1 MFKDRDNEI
10 NEPEEA
16 NKEETPLITRQ
27 GIDTFRD
34 QIAQEIFE
42 QW

>member
-1 MFKDRDNEI
+1 MFKDRDDKI
-10 NEPEEA
+10 NKLEEA

-34 QIAQEIFE
+34 QIA
-42 QW
+42 